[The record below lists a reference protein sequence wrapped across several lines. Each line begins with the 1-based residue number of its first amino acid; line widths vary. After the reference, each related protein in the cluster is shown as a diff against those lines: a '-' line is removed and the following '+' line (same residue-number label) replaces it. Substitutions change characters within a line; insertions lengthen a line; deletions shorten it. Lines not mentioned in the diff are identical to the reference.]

1 MFVQCSDVFF
11 SVLLISWQVQGFL
24 SASCIIPRFCVTH
37 ELMNFHRDYKWTFN
51 PEPSLCDATT
61 SAPNPG
67 VTLLLGCLW
76 LMSYSLVFL
85 EVYARRLRRRIS
97 ASFFRAQEERR
108 TAYLMR
114 KIQAKMN
121 EKEQKEIISVE
132 VTDG

>member
-1 MFVQCSDVFF
+1 
-11 SVLLISWQVQGFL
+11 
-24 SASCIIPRFCVTH
+24 
-37 ELMNFHRDYKWTFN
+37 MNFHRDYKWTFN
-51 PEPSLCDATT
+51 PEPSLCDVTT

-85 EVYARRLRRRIS
+85 EVYARRLRRKIS
-97 ASFFRAQEERR
+97 ASFFREQEERR

-114 KIQAKMN
+114 KIRAKLN
-121 EKEQKEIISVE
+121 EKEQKETISVE

>member
-1 MFVQCSDVFF
+1 
-11 SVLLISWQVQGFL
+11 
-24 SASCIIPRFCVTH
+24 
-37 ELMNFHRDYKWTFN
+37 MNFHRDYKWTFN
-51 PEPSLCDATT
+51 PEPSLCDVTT

-85 EVYARRLRRRIS
+85 EVYARRLRRKIS
-97 ASFFRAQEERR
+97 ASFFREQEESR

-114 KIQAKMN
+114 KIRAKMN
-121 EKEQKEIISVE
+121 EKEQKEAISVE

>member
-1 MFVQCSDVFF
+1 
-11 SVLLISWQVQGFL
+11 
-24 SASCIIPRFCVTH
+24 
-37 ELMNFHRDYKWTFN
+37 MNFHRDYKWTFN
-51 PEPSLCDATT
+51 PEPSLCDVTT

-85 EVYARRLRRRIS
+85 EVYARRLRRKIS
-97 ASFFRAQEERR
+97 ASFFREQEESR

-114 KIQAKMN
+114 KIRAKMN
-121 EKEQKEIISVE
+121 EKGQKETISVE

>member
-1 MFVQCSDVFF
+1 
-11 SVLLISWQVQGFL
+11 
-24 SASCIIPRFCVTH
+24 
-37 ELMNFHRDYKWTFN
+37 MNFHRDYKWTFN
-51 PEPSLCDATT
+51 PEPSLCDVTT

-85 EVYARRLRRRIS
+85 EVYARRLRRKIS
-97 ASFFRAQEERR
+97 ASFFREQEERR

-114 KIQAKMN
+114 KIRAKMN
-121 EKEQKEIISVE
+121 EKEQKEAISVE

>member
-1 MFVQCSDVFF
+1 
-11 SVLLISWQVQGFL
+11 
-24 SASCIIPRFCVTH
+24 
-37 ELMNFHRDYKWTFN
+37 MNFHRDYKWTFN
-51 PEPSLCDATT
+51 PEPSLCDVTT

-85 EVYARRLRRRIS
+85 EVYARRLRRKIS
-97 ASFFRAQEERR
+97 ASFFREQEERR

-121 EKEQKEIISVE
+121 EKEQKEAISVE